1 MKKRWI
7 KFCLLLMSFVTVSWH
22 IDSVEAKEINYA
34 DFIGTYQ
41 VDKDSQLQY
50 LEITEDAVILYSNEY
65 NPFGAVESKDPYHL
79 LLEAIYNLIVNPHL
93 SSLVDPTDQQDS
105 PEVTIECL
113 PYDDESAKKFTFET
127 DYLTRIE
134 AEPDY
139 FISKSTE
146 KFKIKLNQ
154 NHASLLLQR
163 NEDGDLEDTESQI
176 TFKRIEAPTE

>member
-7 KFCLLLMSFVTVSWH
+7 KFCLLLISFVTLSWH
-22 IDSVEAKEINYA
+22 IDSVKAKEINYA

-105 PEVTIECL
+105 PEVIIECL
-113 PYDDESAKKFTFET
+113 PYDEESAKEFTFET

-134 AEPDY
+134 AEPEY
-139 FISKSTE
+139 FISKSNE
-146 KFKIKLNQ
+146 KFKIKLNK
-154 NHASLLLQR
+154 NHASLLLQL

-176 TFKRIEAPTE
+176 TFKRIDVPTE

>member
-7 KFCLLLMSFVTVSWH
+7 KFCLLLISSVTVSWH

-50 LEITEDAVILYSNEY
+50 LEVTEDAVILYSDEY
-65 NPFGAVESKDPYHL
+65 NPFDAVESKDPYHL

-93 SSLVDPTDQQDS
+93 SSLGDPTDQQDS
-105 PEVTIECL
+105 PEVIIECI

-134 AEPDY
+134 TEPDY

-176 TFKRIEAPTE
+176 TFKRIDVPTE